1 MNTSPFWVNDIKVL
15 FNQNHITHLVPLET
29 MSFEEKLNAMTRLV
43 IIMTLLGY
51 LITKKNKFIITGII
65 TILAIIFLY
74 KIKTEPNS
82 NPNSKKTIN
91 IKEGFSNPELYKLLK
106 KNFTEPSQQNP
117 LMNVLPNEI
126 QDNPERNQA
135 APAYNKAVEKEIN
148 EKTKTFITNNYDD
161 KTNIDERLFKD
172 LGDNVM
178 FDNSMR
184 AWYSTANTTVP
195 NDQKSFAE
203 YCYGDMVSC
212 KEGNEFACTRNAPPH
227 WIN

>member
-15 FNQNHITHLVPLET
+15 FNQDDITHLFPLET
-29 MSFEEKLNAMTRLV
+29 MSFEDKLNAMTRLV
-43 IIMTLLGY
+43 IVMTLLGY

-65 TILAIIFLY
+65 TLLAIIFLY

-82 NPNSKKTIN
+82 KKIIN

-126 QDNPERNQA
+126 QDNPERKQA

-148 EKTKTFITNNYDD
+148 EKTKEFITNNFDD

-172 LGDNVM
+172 LGDNVI

>member
-1 MNTSPFWVNDIKVL
+1 M
-15 FNQNHITHLVPLET
+15 HLVPLET

-74 KIKTEPNS
+74 KIKTEPI
-82 NPNSKKTIN
+82 SKKTIN

-117 LMNVLPNEI
+117 LMNVLPTEI

-148 EKTKTFITNNYDD
+148 EKTKEFITNNFDD

>member
-15 FNQNHITHLVPLET
+15 FKQNDISQLFPLEIMT
-29 MSFEEKLNAMTRLV
+29 FEEKLNAITRLV
-43 IIMTLLGY
+43 ILMTFLGFS
-51 LITKKNKFIITGII
+51 ITKQKKILITGII
-65 TILAIIFLY
+65 SLLAIIFLY
-74 KIKTEPNS
+74 KIKIQPKLN
-82 NPNSKKTIN
+82 KTIN

-106 KNFTEPSQQNP
+106 KKFTTPTIMNP
-117 LMNVLPNEI
+117 LMNILPNEI
-126 QDNPERNQA
+126 QDNPKRNQA
-135 APAYNKAVEKEIN
+135 APAYNSALEKEIN
-148 EKTKTFITNNYDD
+148 EKTKEFVTNNFDD

-172 LGDNVM
+172 LGDNIM

-184 AWYSTANTTVP
+184 TWYSTANTTVP

-212 KEGNEFACTRNAPPH
+212 KEGNEFACSRNSPPH

>member
-15 FNQNHITHLVPLET
+15 FNQNHIMHLVPLET

-51 LITKKNKFIITGII
+51 LITKKKKFIITGII

-82 NPNSKKTIN
+82 KKTIN
-91 IKEGFSNPELYKLLK
+91 IKEGFSNHELYKLLK

-117 LMNVLPNEI
+117 LMNVLPTEI

-148 EKTKTFITNNYDD
+148 EKTKEFITNNFDD

>member
-1 MNTSPFWVNDIKVL
+1 
-15 FNQNHITHLVPLET
+15 
-29 MSFEEKLNAMTRLV
+29 
-43 IIMTLLGY
+43 
-51 LITKKNKFIITGII
+51 
-65 TILAIIFLY
+65 
-74 KIKTEPNS
+74 
-82 NPNSKKTIN
+82 
-91 IKEGFSNPELYKLLK
+91 
-106 KNFTEPSQQNP
+106 
-117 LMNVLPNEI
+117 MNVLPTEI

-148 EKTKTFITNNYDD
+148 EKTKEFITNNFDD

>member
-15 FNQNHITHLVPLET
+15 FNQNHIMHLVPLET

-51 LITKKNKFIITGII
+51 LITKKKKFIITGII

-74 KIKTEPNS
+74 KIKTE
-82 NPNSKKTIN
+82 PNSKKTIN

-117 LMNVLPNEI
+117 LMNVLPTEI

-148 EKTKTFITNNYDD
+148 EKTKEFITNNFDD

>member
-15 FNQNHITHLVPLET
+15 FKQNDISQLFPLEIMT
-29 MSFEEKLNAMTRLV
+29 FEEKLNAITRLV
-43 IIMTLLGY
+43 ILMTFLGFS
-51 LITKKNKFIITGII
+51 ITKQKKILITGII
-65 TILAIIFLY
+65 SVLAIIFLY
-74 KIKTEPNS
+74 KIKIQPKLN
-82 NPNSKKTIN
+82 KTIN

-106 KNFTEPSQQNP
+106 KKFTTPTIMNP
-117 LMNVLPNEI
+117 LMNILPNEI
-126 QDNPERNQA
+126 QDNPKRNQA
-135 APAYNKAVEKEIN
+135 APAYNSAVEKEIN
-148 EKTKTFITNNYDD
+148 EKTKEFVTNNFDD

-172 LGDNVM
+172 LGDNIM

-184 AWYSTANTTVP
+184 TWYSTANTTVP

-212 KEGNEFACTRNAPPH
+212 KEGNEFACSRNSPPH

>member
-1 MNTSPFWVNDIKVL
+1 
-15 FNQNHITHLVPLET
+15 
-29 MSFEEKLNAMTRLV
+29 
-43 IIMTLLGY
+43 MTLLGY

-117 LMNVLPNEI
+117 LMNVLPTEI

-148 EKTKTFITNNYDD
+148 EKTKEFITNNFDD

>member
-82 NPNSKKTIN
+82 KKTIN

-106 KNFTEPSQQNP
+106 NNFTEPSQQNP
-117 LMNVLPNEI
+117 LMNVLPTEI
-126 QDNPERNQA
+126 QDNPERKQA

-148 EKTKTFITNNYDD
+148 EKTKEFITNNFDD

>member
-15 FNQNHITHLVPLET
+15 FKQNDISQLFPLEIMT
-29 MSFEEKLNAMTRLV
+29 FEEKLNAITRLV
-43 IIMTLLGY
+43 ILMTFLGFS
-51 LITKKNKFIITGII
+51 ITKQKKILITGII
-65 TILAIIFLY
+65 SVLAIIFLY
-74 KIKTEPNS
+74 KIKIQPKLN
-82 NPNSKKTIN
+82 KTIN

-106 KNFTEPSQQNP
+106 KKFTTPTIINP
-117 LMNVLPNEI
+117 LMNILPNEI
-126 QDNPERNQA
+126 QDNPKRNQA
-135 APAYNKAVEKEIN
+135 APAYNSAVEKEIN
-148 EKTKTFITNNYDD
+148 EKTKEFVTNNFDD

-172 LGDNVM
+172 LGDNIM

-212 KEGNEFACTRNAPPH
+212 KEGNEFACSRNSPPH

>member
-43 IIMTLLGY
+43 IVMTLLGY

-65 TILAIIFLY
+65 TLLAIIFLY
-74 KIKTEPNS
+74 KIKSEPNS

-126 QDNPERNQA
+126 QDNPERKQA

-148 EKTKTFITNNYDD
+148 EKTKEFITNNFDD

-184 AWYSTANTTVP
+184 TWYSTANTTVP

>member
-15 FNQNHITHLVPLET
+15 FKQNDISQLFPLEIMT
-29 MSFEEKLNAMTRLV
+29 FEEKLNAITRLV
-43 IIMTLLGY
+43 ILMTFLGFS
-51 LITKKNKFIITGII
+51 ITKQKKILITGII
-65 TILAIIFLY
+65 SLLAIIFLY
-74 KIKTEPNS
+74 KIKIQPKLN
-82 NPNSKKTIN
+82 KTIN

-106 KNFTEPSQQNP
+106 KKFTTPTIMNP
-117 LMNVLPNEI
+117 LMNILPNEI
-126 QDNPERNQA
+126 QDNPKRNQA
-135 APAYNKAVEKEIN
+135 APAYNSAVEKEIN
-148 EKTKTFITNNYDD
+148 EKTKEFVTNNFDD

-172 LGDNVM
+172 LGDNIM

-184 AWYSTANTTVP
+184 TWYSTANTTVP

-212 KEGNEFACTRNAPPH
+212 KEGNEFACSRNSPPH

>member
-15 FNQNHITHLVPLET
+15 FNQDDITHLFPLET
-29 MSFEEKLNAMTRLV
+29 MSFEDKLNAMTRLV
-43 IIMTLLGY
+43 IVMTLLGY
-51 LITKKNKFIITGII
+51 LITKKTKFIITGII

-74 KIKTEPNS
+74 KIKTE
-82 NPNSKKTIN
+82 PNSKKTIN

-126 QDNPERNQA
+126 QDNPERKQA

-148 EKTKTFITNNYDD
+148 EKTKEFITNNFDD

-184 AWYSTANTTVP
+184 SWYSTANTSVP

-212 KEGNEFACTRNAPPH
+212 KEGNEFACTRNTSPH
-227 WIN
+227 LIN

>member
-43 IIMTLLGY
+43 IVMTLLGY
-51 LITKKNKFIITGII
+51 LITKKTKFIITGII
-65 TILAIIFLY
+65 TLLAIIFLY
-74 KIKTEPNS
+74 KIKTEPK
-82 NPNSKKTIN
+82 SKKTIN

-106 KNFTEPSQQNP
+106 NNFTEPSQQNP

-126 QDNPERNQA
+126 QDNPKRNQA

-148 EKTKTFITNNYDD
+148 EKTKEFITNNFDD